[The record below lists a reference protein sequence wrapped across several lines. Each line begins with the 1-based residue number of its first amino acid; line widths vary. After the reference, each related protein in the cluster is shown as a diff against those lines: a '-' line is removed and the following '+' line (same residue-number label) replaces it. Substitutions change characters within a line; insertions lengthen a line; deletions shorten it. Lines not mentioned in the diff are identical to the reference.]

1 MDQDHLSALIAKTA
15 VLMEQFERR
24 CDEIERH
31 QAALSQD
38 LQHLAQQVPAV
49 VRQSADQSL
58 RALPGEV
65 AGRLQQ
71 PVQDYE
77 RRLHHAGEE
86 LTSGAQEL
94 TRQLVRLQ
102 HLHRHLVWK
111 TAGITAAC
119 LLLLFA
125 GGAWLSGHYYGVIRD
140 NQLAAELLQAYNR
153 ADVRLCSDGR
163 LCANVNREARGQGPR
178 GDYLPVK
185 PR

>member
-31 QAALSQD
+31 QASLSQD
-38 LQHLAQQVPAV
+38 LQHLAEQVPAV

-58 RALPGEV
+58 RTLTGEV

-77 RRLHHAGEE
+77 RRLQRAGEE
-86 LTSGAQEL
+86 LTTGAQEL
-94 TRQLVRLQ
+94 ARQLVRLQ

-111 TAGITAAC
+111 TGGIDAA
-119 LLLLFA
+119 
-125 GGAWLSGHYYGVIRD
+125 
-140 NQLAAELLQAYNR
+140 
-153 ADVRLCSDGR
+153 
-163 LCANVNREARGQGPR
+163 
-178 GDYLPVK
+178 
-185 PR
+185 

>member
-38 LQHLAQQVPAV
+38 LQHLAHQVPAV
-49 VRQSADQSL
+49 VRQSADQSFKM
-58 RALPGEV
+58 LPGEV
-65 AGRLQQ
+65 SGRLQQ

-77 RRLHHAGEE
+77 RRLQQASEE
-86 LTSGAQEL
+86 LATGSHEL
-94 TRQLVRLQ
+94 ARQLVRLQ
-102 HLHRHLVWK
+102 NLHRNLVWK
-111 TAGITAAC
+111 TAAIAATS

-125 GGAWLSGHYYGVIRD
+125 GGAWLAGHYYGVIRD
-140 NQLAAELLQAYNR
+140 NQLAAELLLAYNR
-153 ADVRLCSDGR
+153 ADVRLCGDGR
-163 LCANVNREARGQGPR
+163 LCANVNRDASGEGPR